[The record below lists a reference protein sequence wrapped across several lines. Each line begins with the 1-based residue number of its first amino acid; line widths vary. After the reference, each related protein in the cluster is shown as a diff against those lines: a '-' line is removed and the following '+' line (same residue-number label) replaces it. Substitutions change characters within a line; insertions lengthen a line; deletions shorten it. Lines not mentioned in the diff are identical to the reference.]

1 MGGLHAGTDSLVV
14 HRHSLVHRLPPEC
27 KIAAALAFVLAV
39 VATPR
44 EQFWPYGVHLV
55 IVVTVAGLAGVRPA
69 LLVRRARIEL
79 PFIAFAVFL
88 PIVGTDPRVDVAG
101 LSLSRAGLWAAWAIV
116 AKGTLGVLTSIV
128 LAATTP
134 IADLLRGLARLR
146 VPAVLV
152 AIAGFMVRYLG
163 VIVGES
169 QRMQIAR
176 LSRADNP
183 RWLWQARGVATSA
196 GTLFIRSFERGERV
210 RLAMLARG
218 FDGTMPDLEDR
229 STVWQDW
236 LAAAVVPA
244 IATTVALVAW
254 GTQ

>member
-27 KIAAALAFVLAV
+27 KIAAALAFVFAV

-44 EQFWPYGVHLV
+44 EQFWAFGVHLAT
-55 IVVTVAGLAGVRPA
+55 VVAVAGVAGVRPA

-79 PFIAFAVFL
+79 PFVAFAVFL
-88 PIVGTDPRVDVAG
+88 PILGTDPRVDVAG
-101 LSLSRAGLWAAWAIV
+101 LSLSRPGLWAAWAIV

-196 GTLFIRSFERGERV
+196 GSLFIRSFERGERV

-218 FDGTMPDLEDR
+218 FDGTMPDLDDR
-229 STVWQDW
+229 STVWPDW

-244 IATTVALVAW
+244 IATTVALLAW
-254 GTQ
+254 GAQ